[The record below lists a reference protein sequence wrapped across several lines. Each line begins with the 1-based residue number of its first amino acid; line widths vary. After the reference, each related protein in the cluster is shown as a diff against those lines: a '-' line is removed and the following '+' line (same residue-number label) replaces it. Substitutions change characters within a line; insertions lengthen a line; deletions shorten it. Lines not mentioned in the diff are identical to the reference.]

1 MPAANELNIRFNEP
15 MGDLADLYD
24 AATNQLGARYEVID
38 PITSQTSYPIAATV
52 VDRGLGV
59 LLTYSSAVDASAQ
72 VNVIGLRDLAG
83 NPLFPALGGAIV
95 PYDGTA
101 PAIGGTPPSFEAVQ
115 GVNND
120 EITIVF
126 DTAIATW
133 NATNPANYT
142 LVDVTPD
149 PDQPVDLTAADIRF
163 DGDRTVT
170 ILLGAG
176 TGAFRDASSTYEVRV
191 EVLAEDPIRTV
202 QGEAIT
208 ATSVAAGITV
218 GGDNATGPSQAGTVA
233 FTDPGDVNALFVVFD
248 ETVDQASA
256 ETAANLRLQ
265 QLHEPHHGD
274 ARRAARGAAR
284 LPERGLRGFP
294 AGRDQRRGRRYGQER
309 GGGNA
314 LPRRDRGHDRALHR
328 QLLGLHPGGRGR

>member
-1 MPAANELNIRFNEP
+1 M
-15 MGDLADLYD
+15 
-24 AATNQLGARYEVID
+24 
-38 PITSQTSYPIAATV
+38 

-59 LLTYSSAVDASAQ
+59 LLTHSSAVDASAQ

-95 PYDGTA
+95 PHDGTA

-142 LVDVTPD
+142 LVDVTPE

-176 TGAFRDASSTYEVRV
+176 SGASADASSTYEVRV

-233 FTDPGDVNALFVVFD
+233 FTDPGDVNALFVSSTRPWTGVRRD
-248 ETVDQASA
+248 G
-256 ETAANLRLQ
+256 RLPVA
-265 QLHEPHHGD
+265 LHEPHHGD

-314 LPRRDRGHDRALHR
+314 LPRRDRGHGRALHR